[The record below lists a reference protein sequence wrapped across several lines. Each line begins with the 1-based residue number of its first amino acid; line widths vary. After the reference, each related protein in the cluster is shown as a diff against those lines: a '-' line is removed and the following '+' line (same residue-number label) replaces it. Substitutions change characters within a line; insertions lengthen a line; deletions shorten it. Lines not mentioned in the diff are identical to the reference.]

1 MDGIHDTG
9 GCAECHQSGY
19 KGRTGVYECM
29 EVTQEMQRQIES
41 QAGLPVLRR
50 QALDQCM
57 HTLRQSAVNKL
68 VQGMTSDIEV
78 LRLTVE

>member
-1 MDGIHDTG
+1 
-9 GCAECHQSGY
+9 
-19 KGRTGVYECM
+19 M